1 MGHRDMLFML
11 LTCHWLPLLVHSING
26 IHEQVVRN
34 NIGRRIKFFTIYLAL
49 ISPSM
54 ERG

>member
-1 MGHRDMLFML
+1 MLFTL
-11 LTCHWLPLLVHSING
+11 LTCHWLPSLVHSIDG
-26 IHEQVVRN
+26 IHEQVVCN
-34 NIGRRIKFFTIYLAL
+34 NNGGRIKFFTIYLAL